1 MSSENMVI
9 ESTFNDVFNRPPTF
23 CEDCGELL
31 DFEIITNNGVK
42 CQKCG
47 GETPLENIKNHFIES
62 EEKFEMSKEWMN
74 KLKNKEDKLRQEQKV
89 KRAIINETCPKCG
102 YGKLYYDVKQTR
114 GADEGS
120 TVYYECMKCKFKF
133 NQNN

>member
-1 MSSENMVI
+1 MSSSQMIV

-31 DFEIITNNGVK
+31 DFEIIINNNVR

-47 GETPLENIKNHFIES
+47 GETPLGNIKNHFIES

-74 KLKNKEDKLRQEQKV
+74 KLKNIYLVILIKFISAFDTFIKNSRTFISTSCLLY
-89 KRAIINETCPKCG
+89 III
-102 YGKLYYDVKQTR
+102 
-114 GADEGS
+114 
-120 TVYYECMKCKFKF
+120 
-133 NQNN
+133 